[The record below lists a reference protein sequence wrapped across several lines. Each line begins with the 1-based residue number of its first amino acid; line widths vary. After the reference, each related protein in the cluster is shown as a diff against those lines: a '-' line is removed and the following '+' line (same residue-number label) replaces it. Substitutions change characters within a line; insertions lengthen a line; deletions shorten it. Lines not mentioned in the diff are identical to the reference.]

1 MPTSYLEKYFKGT
14 EFSFISFDRFVSLSH
29 FIIFIFSYIF
39 AMWTS
44 VRKVASAAS
53 SYHENVA
60 AAQSQSNERPSSL
73 VVYLSY
79 FWDKNIGA
87 VLNVFM
93 NVKNL
98 LIFK

>member
-1 MPTSYLEKYFKGT
+1 METDSSYMPTSYLEKYFKGT
-14 EFSFISFDRFVSLSH
+14 DFSFISFDRFVSLSH

-60 AAQSQSNERPSSL
+60 SARRVMSGRPPL
-73 VVYLSY
+73 LSIY
-79 FWDKNIGA
+79 R
-87 VLNVFM
+87 
-93 NVKNL
+93 
-98 LIFK
+98 IFGIRI